1 VTSQGAALICT
12 IVVNVFQHAVFIVDG
27 NRFASVFTAVN
38 TNRRVKMTI
47 GAAVSR
53 FGVSVVGG
61 RPRTHVTVHFSFH
74 CARLKNTR
82 QKKEAQ

>member
-1 VTSQGAALICT
+1 MFIHDTRYKTVQHVVVTCKKNMNIKKIT
-12 IVVNVFQHAVFIVDG
+12 VFIVDG

-74 CARLKNTR
+74 
-82 QKKEAQ
+82 